1 MDLLMQKF
9 NELLTLIFHLSNL
22 INSTEIA
29 EFLELHFWEQYNLQ
43 FDSHQLGFA
52 NWHTYEYLFCACE
65 SLPQTL

>member
-29 EFLELHFWEQYNLQ
+29 EFLELHFWEHYNLQ
-43 FDSHQLGFA
+43 FDPHQLGFA
-52 NWHTYEYLFCACE
+52 N
-65 SLPQTL
+65 